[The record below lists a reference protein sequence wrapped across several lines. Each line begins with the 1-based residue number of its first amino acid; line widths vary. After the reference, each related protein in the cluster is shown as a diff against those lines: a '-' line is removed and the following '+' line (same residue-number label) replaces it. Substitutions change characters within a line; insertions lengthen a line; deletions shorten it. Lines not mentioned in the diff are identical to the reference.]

1 MTVALWIFTS
11 FLVVCITLIIMGA
24 ALRPY
29 VADLISDRDQWQAR
43 AQMAEAEIE
52 SHIATDVRLV
62 TQPIDAD
69 ATLDVFLK
77 GLTDE

>member
-1 MTVALWIFTS
+1 MTVALWLFTS

-29 VADLISDRDQWQAR
+29 VADLIKDRDQWQAR
-43 AQMAEAEIE
+43 AHLAEAEVE
-52 SHIATDVRLV
+52 AHIATDVRLV
-62 TQPIDAD
+62 PIDPD